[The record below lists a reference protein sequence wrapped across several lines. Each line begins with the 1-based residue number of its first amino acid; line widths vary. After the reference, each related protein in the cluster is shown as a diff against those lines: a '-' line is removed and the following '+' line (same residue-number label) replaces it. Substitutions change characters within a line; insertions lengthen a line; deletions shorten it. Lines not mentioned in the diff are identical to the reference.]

1 MSTEHS
7 QLDDMRLAGLY
18 RQLGDAGLPA
28 WLDADTLV
36 AHAAGELPP
45 AMTQRVQQAVD
56 ASPELKALS
65 AGLAELAPHAEM
77 LAQSLASHGQHQ
89 THRRTR
95 VVSTRHAERRQA
107 HHIRARWAGAAAA
120 VFLAIAGVWSWQHF
134 DAAQPTATASQQ
146 PVVTPKTDA
155 IFDSGMDSRLAASP
169 KKAAGDSIFR
179 ASFNRKSS

>member
-1 MSTEHS
+1 MSTAKATKS
-7 QLDDMRLAGLY
+7 RLTGLY
-18 RQLGDAGLPA
+18 RQLGDTGLPA

-45 AMTQRVQQAVD
+45 AMAQRVQQAVD
-56 ASPELKALS
+56 ASPRLQALS
-65 AGLAELAPHAEM
+65 ASLAELAPHAEQ

-95 VVSTRHAERRQA
+95 VASTRHAVRRQA
-107 HHIRARWAGAAAA
+107 HHVRARWAGAAAA
-120 VFLAIAGVWSWQHF
+120 VFLAIAGLWSWQHF
-134 DAAQPTATASQQ
+134 DAAQSNATAMQQ
-146 PVVTPKTDA
+146 SAATSAGDA
-155 IFDSGMDSRLAASP
+155 IFNSGMDPRLAASP